1 MARGA
6 QMLPPRKPPTR
17 GCPQARR
24 NGRMH
29 RGISTITRLT
39 TAQRSIYQNGFEE
52 GAGGSMADSR
62 KRIALKPHM
71 DRIREWVETG
81 KTDEWIADA
90 LGTSASS
97 VQSFRSRNDIY
108 RRERGPR
115 EPETVFEGVLDHG
128 ERDGWGL
135 WLDPSIAEDPIW
147 REHWATVEAVVV
159 KVAEESIVLE
169 ADGAEL
175 ASSDGSADSV
185 LAAVAQDTRSDGPR
199 TASESADEELP
210 REQGRVKW
218 FDAEKGYGF
227 LVRPTG
233 DDLFVHHSEVQGDP
247 SELSPSGEVEYEVGR
262 NDRGPNARSVRTVG

>member
-1 MARGA
+1 
-6 QMLPPRKPPTR
+6 
-17 GCPQARR
+17 
-24 NGRMH
+24 
-29 RGISTITRLT
+29 
-39 TAQRSIYQNGFEE
+39 
-52 GAGGSMADSR
+52 MADSR

-81 KTDEWIADA
+81 KTDDWIADA

-115 EPETVFEGVLDHG
+115 EPESTFEGVLDHG

-147 REHWATVEAVVV
+147 KEHWSAVEAVVV
-159 KVAEESIVLE
+159 KVAEDSIVLE
-169 ADGAEL
+169 ADGTEPT
-175 ASSDGSADSV
+175 SQDGSADV
-185 LAAVAQDTRSDGPR
+185 ALAAVEQDGRPDDAQP
-199 TASESADEELP
+199 EEETP
-210 REQGRVKW
+210 RERGRVKW

-247 SELSPSGEVEYEVGR
+247 SELSPNGEVEYEVGR
-262 NDRGPNARSVRTVG
+262 NDRGPNARRVKTLS

>member
-1 MARGA
+1 
-6 QMLPPRKPPTR
+6 
-17 GCPQARR
+17 
-24 NGRMH
+24 
-29 RGISTITRLT
+29 
-39 TAQRSIYQNGFEE
+39 
-52 GAGGSMADSR
+52 MADSR

-81 KTDEWIADA
+81 KTDDWIADA

-115 EPETVFEGVLDHG
+115 EPESVFEGVLDHG

-147 REHWATVEAVVV
+147 REHWARVEAVVV
-159 KVAEESIVLE
+159 KVAEDSIVLE
-169 ADGAEL
+169 ADGGEAGSTDGAADFAL
-175 ASSDGSADSV
+175 SAIARDGSSDETPPEEG
-185 LAAVAQDTRSDGPR
+185 
-199 TASESADEELP
+199 AS
-210 REQGRVKW
+210 RERGRVKW

-247 SELSPSGEVEYEVGR
+247 SDLSPNGEVEYEVGR
-262 NDRGPNARSVRTVG
+262 NDRGPNARRVQTLS

>member
-1 MARGA
+1 
-6 QMLPPRKPPTR
+6 
-17 GCPQARR
+17 
-24 NGRMH
+24 
-29 RGISTITRLT
+29 
-39 TAQRSIYQNGFEE
+39 
-52 GAGGSMADSR
+52 MADSR

-71 DRIREWVETG
+71 DQIKDWVEAG
-81 KTDEWIADA
+81 KTDDWIADA

-115 EPETVFEGVLDHG
+115 EPESVFEGVLDHG

-147 REHWATVEAVVV
+147 KEHWASVEAVVV
-159 KVAEESIVLE
+159 KVAEDSIVLE
-169 ADGAEL
+169 ADGMDPI
-175 ASSDGSADSV
+175 SPDGSADSV
-185 LAAVAQDTRSDGPR
+185 LASVAQNRKPDDAEAG
-199 TASESADEELP
+199 EELP
-210 REQGRVKW
+210 RELGRVKW

-247 SELSPSGEVEYEVGR
+247 SELSPNGEVEYEVGR
-262 NDRGPNARSVRTVG
+262 NDRGPNARRVRTLG

>member
-1 MARGA
+1 
-6 QMLPPRKPPTR
+6 
-17 GCPQARR
+17 
-24 NGRMH
+24 
-29 RGISTITRLT
+29 
-39 TAQRSIYQNGFEE
+39 
-52 GAGGSMADSR
+52 MADSR

-71 DRIREWVETG
+71 DRIREWVDSG
-81 KTDEWIADA
+81 KTDDWIADA

-115 EPETVFEGVLDHG
+115 EPESVFEGVLDHG

-147 REHWATVEAVVV
+147 REHWAEVESVVV
-159 KVAEESIVLE
+159 KVAEDSIVLE
-169 ADGAEL
+169 ADGGEAGSADGSTDFVL
-175 ASSDGSADSV
+175 AAASRDGSAAD
-185 LAAVAQDTRSDGPR
+185 ATTPDRDGE
-199 TASESADEELP
+199 AP
-210 REQGRVKW
+210 RERGRVKW

-247 SELSPSGEVEYEVGR
+247 SDLSPNGEVEYEVGR
-262 NDRGPNARSVRTVG
+262 NDRGPNARRVRTIG

>member
-1 MARGA
+1 
-6 QMLPPRKPPTR
+6 
-17 GCPQARR
+17 
-24 NGRMH
+24 
-29 RGISTITRLT
+29 
-39 TAQRSIYQNGFEE
+39 
-52 GAGGSMADSR
+52 MADSR

-81 KTDEWIADA
+81 KTDDWIADA

-115 EPETVFEGVLDHG
+115 EPESVFEGVLDHG

-147 REHWATVEAVVV
+147 REHWARVEAVVV
-159 KVAEESIVLE
+159 KVAEDSIVLE
-169 ADGAEL
+169 ADGGEAG
-175 ASSDGSADSV
+175 STDGAADFALS
-185 LAAVAQDTRSDGPR
+185 AVARDGRSDETTP
-199 TASESADEELP
+199 EEGAL
-210 REQGRVKW
+210 RERGRVKW

-247 SELSPSGEVEYEVGR
+247 SDLSPNGEVEYEVGR
-262 NDRGPNARSVRTVG
+262 NDRGPNARRVQTLS

>member
-1 MARGA
+1 MGRVG
-6 QMLPPRKPPTR
+6 QDGRLD
-17 GCPQARR
+17 RR
-24 NGRMH
+24 R
-29 RGISTITRLT
+29 
-39 TAQRSIYQNGFEE
+39 
-52 GAGGSMADSR
+52 
-62 KRIALKPHM
+62 
-71 DRIREWVETG
+71 
-81 KTDEWIADA
+81 

-115 EPETVFEGVLDHG
+115 EPESVFEGVLDHG

-147 REHWATVEAVVV
+147 RDHWARVEAVVV
-159 KVAEESIVLE
+159 KVAEDSIVLE
-169 ADGAEL
+169 ADGVESL
-175 ASSDGSADSV
+175 SSDGSAESV
-185 LAAVAQDTRSDGPR
+185 VAAVAEEDTSLEDAG
-199 TASESADEELP
+199 TADEPAGEPAGDGLP

-247 SELSPSGEVEYEVGR
+247 SELSPNGQVEYEVGR
-262 NDRGPNARSVRTVG
+262 NDRGPNARRVRTLG

>member
-1 MARGA
+1 
-6 QMLPPRKPPTR
+6 
-17 GCPQARR
+17 
-24 NGRMH
+24 
-29 RGISTITRLT
+29 
-39 TAQRSIYQNGFEE
+39 
-52 GAGGSMADSR
+52 MADSK

-71 DRIREWVETG
+71 DQIREWVESG
-81 KTDEWIADA
+81 KSDDWIADA

-115 EPETVFEGVLDHG
+115 EPESVFEGVLDHG

-135 WLDPSIAEDPIW
+135 WLDPSVAEDPIW
-147 REHWATVEAVVV
+147 KEYWSGVEAVVV

-169 ADGAEL
+169 ADGTET
-175 ASSDGSADSV
+175 SSVDGAAGTAPSARDGESGD
-185 LAAVAQDTRSDGPR
+185 AQ
-199 TASESADEELP
+199 ADEVTP
-210 REQGRVKW
+210 RERGRVKW

-247 SELSPSGEVEYEVGR
+247 SELSPNGEVEYEVGR
-262 NDRGPNARSVRTVG
+262 NDRGPNARRVQTLG

>member
-1 MARGA
+1 
-6 QMLPPRKPPTR
+6 
-17 GCPQARR
+17 
-24 NGRMH
+24 
-29 RGISTITRLT
+29 
-39 TAQRSIYQNGFEE
+39 
-52 GAGGSMADSR
+52 MADSR

-71 DRIREWVETG
+71 DRIREWVESG
-81 KTDEWIADA
+81 KTDDWIADA

-147 REHWATVEAVVV
+147 KEHWAGVEAVVV
-159 KVAEESIVLE
+159 KVAEDSIVLE
-169 ADGAEL
+169 ADGAEP
-175 ASSDGSADSV
+175 ASADGSPIPCWRPSHNRRV
-185 LAAVAQDTRSDGPR
+185 QRPEDG
-199 TASESADEELP
+199 EQMP
-210 REQGRVKW
+210 RERGRVKW

-247 SELSPSGEVEYEVGR
+247 SDLSPNGEVEYEVGR
-262 NDRGPNARSVRTVG
+262 NDRGPNARRVQTLRTSSAAV